1 MIKILMASVVVIL
14 VIPMFALANT
24 GELISGA
31 TVAVTSAPTFLTAKT
46 AADNAIEKM
55 IVEAK
60 DDAAVFVATQGQVRG
75 VYLQRAL
82 EYIRRNNPKFVASD
96 LQIAERI
103 IAH

>member
-1 MIKILMASVVVIL
+1 MIKILVASVITIL
-14 VIPMFALANT
+14 VIPMFALAKT

-82 EYIRRNNPKFVASD
+82 DHIRKSNPRLIASD
-96 LQIAERI
+96 LQLAERI